1 MKSLSKKQYE
11 FIIKAQQDLIEKSF
25 SLNEWS
31 LEANKKVMST
41 ETQNHYLQWK
51 VDYLEKKIR
60 DHLPEVALYDK
71 DDEEFNRIKK
81 DYYKKNPE
89 MIPLSQ
95 QEDRPREQDDKN

>member
-1 MKSLSKKQYE
+1 MTNKKQYE
-11 FIIKAQQDLIEKSF
+11 FIIKALQELIEKSF

-31 LEANKKVMST
+31 LDANKKVMST

-51 VDYLEKKIR
+51 CEYLEKKIR

-81 DYYKKNPE
+81 NVNSHKE
-89 MIPLSQ
+89 
-95 QEDRPREQDDKN
+95 QE